1 MKFIYTLFALFTILV
16 FTGCNDKP
24 EQENTPPVKEH
35 TTVAQSSYTI
45 EDISSGE
52 KFVLKR
58 ENGGFVVEGHED
70 KVIMFDMYATYCPPC
85 RKEAPHLTDLQVKYL
100 DKLLIIA
107 LNTFEDVSD
116 TYIDDKFRYSY
127 GAFYFISNSKHNN
140 IIIDTILKDI
150 KYEPSMQI
158 PFKVILKDTKYQ
170 KLTDIYGNNP
180 NNNFYLGAISS
191 SVIEKDL
198 KKIFEQPQN

>member
-1 MKFIYTLFALFTILV
+1 MKFVYTLFAIFTILV

-24 EQENTPPVKEH
+24 EEETSFVKEH
-35 TTVAQSSYTI
+35 TTVEQSSYTI
-45 EDISSGE
+45 EDVSTGG
-52 KFVLKR
+52 KYKLKR

-70 KVIMFDMYATYCPPC
+70 KVVMLDMYATYCPPC
-85 RKEAPHLTDLQVKYL
+85 QKEAPHLTDLQVKYA

-107 LNTFEDVSD
+107 LNTFEDAND
-116 TYIDDKFRYSY
+116 MYIDEEFRYTY

-140 IIIDTILKDI
+140 IIISTVLKDI
-150 KYEPSMQI
+150 QYKPSMQI
-158 PFKVILKDTKYQ
+158 PFKVVLKDGKYQ

-180 NNNFYLGAISS
+180 DNNFYLGAVKS

-198 KKIFEQPQN
+198 KKIFK